1 MDTGDN
7 EQTKNYHSN
16 IFFFIS
22 NNVLSGPC
30 KFTVE
35 KYVGETLEVSYL
47 DTIPKSWKTF
57 KVPKNNFKF
66 PRLPI
71 SYISFA
77 RFIIV
82 LKKYRLPNSNSTM
95 AADHTKLLYLW
106 LSFTISFIFTKL
118 VQADENYIVHMD
130 LSAMPKAFS
139 GEQSWYLATL
149 ASLSAN
155 SRTNT
160 NSSTIPSS
168 KLIYTYNHVIHGFS
182 ASLTPAELEA
192 LKNSPGYVS
201 SVTDRA
207 VKFDTTHSFKFL
219 GLNSDTGAWPV
230 SNFGKDVIIGVIDTG
245 VWPESESFN
254 DDGMSDVPSKWK
266 GECENGT
273 QFNSSLCN
281 KKLIGARSFNKGLI
295 ARDPNITIS
304 MNSPRDTEG
313 HGTHTSTTAAGT
325 YVEDASYFGYAM
337 GTARGMA
344 PGARVA
350 MYKALWDEGA
360 YTSDI
365 IAAIDQAITDGV
377 DVLSMSLGLDQLEL
391 YEDPIAIATF
401 AAIEKN
407 IFVSTSAGNEGPD
420 VETLHNGTP
429 WVLTVAAGTMDRDF
443 GATLSLGSK
452 GTVINGS
459 ALYVGNFSSSQFSIF
474 FMDACDKASELR
486 KIGQKIVVCQDPG
499 EEDSLNDQFNNVQV
513 AGNAAGVF
521 ITNNS
526 DVDTFTQGP
535 FPALFL
541 EQKDGDLV
549 IDYIKTNTDPK
560 ASIEFKKTFL
570 GTKPSPTVT
579 SYTSRGP
586 SYSCPSVLKPDIMA
600 PGDLVLAAW
609 PSNIGVG
616 RVNGDLVFSNFNLLS
631 GTSMACPHVSGV
643 AALLKGAHPDWTPAA
658 IRSALMTTSDTIDNT
673 GGPIKDIGDKL
684 RPASPLAMGAGHINP
699 NKALDPGLVYD
710 ATVEDYVDL
719 ICGLNFTAEQI
730 KTITKSTSNNCSN
743 PSLDLNYPSFIAYFN
758 DRNAKPDSNTVKEFQ
773 RTVTNV
779 GEGSSTYKATV
790 TPIKGVKV
798 TVEPDT
804 LVFKAKNEKQNF
816 KLSIEGPRQ
825 LDEAVSFGYL
835 TWQDSGGKYV
845 VRSPIV
851 ATSYS
856 IEK

>member
-1 MDTGDN
+1 
-7 EQTKNYHSN
+7 
-16 IFFFIS
+16 
-22 NNVLSGPC
+22 
-30 KFTVE
+30 
-35 KYVGETLEVSYL
+35 
-47 DTIPKSWKTF
+47 
-57 KVPKNNFKF
+57 
-66 PRLPI
+66 
-71 SYISFA
+71 
-77 RFIIV
+77 
-82 LKKYRLPNSNSTM
+82 M
-95 AADHTKLLYLW
+95 AADHTKILFVW
-106 LSFTISFIFTKL
+106 LSFIVPFIFTKL
-118 VQADENYIVHMD
+118 AEADNYIVQMD
-130 LSAMPKAFS
+130 LSAKPKAFS
-139 GEQSWYLATL
+139 GQQSWYLATL

-155 SRTNT
+155 WRANT
-160 NSSTIPSS
+160 NATIPSS
-168 KLIYTYNHVIHGFS
+168 KLIYTYNHVIQGFS

-192 LKNSPGYVS
+192 LKNAPGYVS
-201 SVTDRA
+201 SIRDRT
-207 VKFDTTHSFKFL
+207 VKVDTTHSFKFL
-219 GLNSDTGAWPV
+219 GLNSSTGAWPV

-245 VWPESESFN
+245 VWPESGSFN
-254 DDGMSDVPSKWK
+254 DNGMTDVPSKWK
-266 GECENGT
+266 GGCENGT

-295 ARDPNITIS
+295 AHNPNITIS

-325 YVEDASYFGYAM
+325 YVQDASYFGYAM

-350 MYKALWDEGA
+350 MYKALWEEGA
-360 YTSDI
+360 YTTDI

-377 DVLSMSLGLDQLEL
+377 DVLSMSLGLDELEL

-429 WVLTVAAGTMDRDF
+429 WVLTVAAGTMDREF
-443 GATLSLGSK
+443 GATLTLGNK
-452 GTVINGS
+452 GSVDGL
-459 ALYVGNFSSSQFSIF
+459 ALFPGNFSASQFPIVF
-474 FMDACDKASELR
+474 DACEKASELR
-486 KIGQKIVVCQDPG
+486 KLGQKIVVCQDPG
-499 EEDSLNDQFNNVQV
+499 KEDSLNDQFNSVQV

-526 DVDTFTQGP
+526 DVEVFIQGP
-535 FPALFL
+535 FPAMFL
-541 EQKDGDLV
+541 EQKDGDTVL
-549 IDYIKTNTDPK
+549 DYIKRNIDPK
-560 ASIEFKKTFL
+560 ASMEFKKTFL

-609 PSNIGVG
+609 PPNLGVA
-616 RVNGDLVFSNFNLLS
+616 RVNEDLLFSNFNLLS
-631 GTSMACPHVSGV
+631 GTSMACPHATGV
-643 AALLKGAHPDWTPAA
+643 AALLKGAYPYWSPAA
-658 IRSALMTTSDTIDNT
+658 IRSALMTTSDLIDNT
-673 GGPIKDIGDKL
+673 GSPIKDTGDNL

-699 NKALDPGLVYD
+699 NKALDPGLIYD
-710 ATVEDYVDL
+710 ATVEDYVNL
-719 ICGLNFTAEQI
+719 LCGLNFTAEQI
-730 KTITKSTSNNCSN
+730 KTITKSSNNCSN
-743 PSLDLNYPSFIAYFN
+743 PARDLNYPSFIAFFN
-758 DRNAKPDSNTVKEFQ
+758 DRDAKRNSKTVKEFQ

-790 TPIKGVKV
+790 TPINGVKV
-798 TVEPDT
+798 TVEPDQ
-804 LVFKAKNEKQNF
+804 LVFKEKNDKKNF
-816 KLSIEGPRQ
+816 KLSVEAPSQ

-835 TWQDSGGKYV
+835 TWEDIGGKHV

>member
-1 MDTGDN
+1 
-7 EQTKNYHSN
+7 
-16 IFFFIS
+16 
-22 NNVLSGPC
+22 
-30 KFTVE
+30 
-35 KYVGETLEVSYL
+35 
-47 DTIPKSWKTF
+47 
-57 KVPKNNFKF
+57 
-66 PRLPI
+66 
-71 SYISFA
+71 
-77 RFIIV
+77 
-82 LKKYRLPNSNSTM
+82 M
-95 AADHTKLLYLW
+95 AADQTKLLYVW
-106 LSFTISFIFTKL
+106 VCFTISFIFAML
-118 VQADENYIVHMD
+118 VHVHADNYIVHMD

-139 GEQSWYLATL
+139 GQPSWYLATL

-155 SRTNT
+155 LRAN
-160 NSSTIPSS
+160 NATIPSS
-168 KLIYTYNHVIHGFS
+168 KLIYIYNHVIQGFS

-192 LKNSPGYVS
+192 LKNAPGYVS
-201 SVTDRA
+201 SVRDRT
-207 VKFDTTHSFKFL
+207 VKVDTTHSFQFL

-230 SNFGKDVIIGVIDTG
+230 SKFGKDVIIGVIDTG

-254 DDGMSDVPSKWK
+254 DKGMSDVPSKWK

-281 KKLIGARSFNKGLI
+281 KKLIGARFFNRGVI
-295 ARDPNITIS
+295 AHNPNITIK

-325 YVEDASYFGYAM
+325 YVQDASYFGYAK
-337 GTARGMA
+337 GTATGMA
-344 PGARVA
+344 PGSRVA
-350 MYKALWDEGA
+350 MYKALWEEGT
-360 YTSDI
+360 YTTDI

-377 DVLSMSLGLDQLEL
+377 DVLSMSFGLDEVEL

-429 WVLTVAAGTMDRDF
+429 WVLTVAAGTMDREF

-452 GTVINGS
+452 NSVNGL
-459 ALYVGNFSSSQFSIF
+459 ALYPGNFPSTQFPIV
-474 FMDACDKASELR
+474 FMGACNSTRELR
-486 KIGQKIVVCQDPG
+486 KLQQNIIVCQDPG
-499 EEDSLNDQFNNVQV
+499 EEDSLNDQFNNIQV
-513 AGNAAGVF
+513 AGNVAGVF

-526 DVDTFTQGP
+526 DVSSFIQGP
-535 FPALFL
+535 FPAIFL
-541 EQKDGDLV
+541 EQKDGDTV
-549 IDYIKTNTDPK
+549 VDYIKSDIDPK
-560 ASIEFKKTFL
+560 ASIEFKRTIL

-586 SYSCPSVLKPDIMA
+586 SYSSPSVLKPDIMA

-609 PSNIGVG
+609 PSNIGVTLL
-616 RVNGDLVFSNFNLLS
+616 NEETLFTSFNLLS
-631 GTSMACPHVSGV
+631 GTSMACPHASGI
-643 AALLKGAHPDWTPAA
+643 AALLKGAHPDWSPAA
-658 IRSALMTTSDTIDNT
+658 IRSALMTTSDNIDNT
-673 GGPIKDIGDKL
+673 GSPLKDVGSNL
-684 RPASPLAMGAGHINP
+684 RPANPLAMGAGHINP

-710 ATVEDYVDL
+710 ATVDDYINL
-719 ICGLNFTAEQI
+719 LCGLNFTAQQI
-730 KTITKSTSNNCSN
+730 KIITKSSSNNCSN
-743 PSLDLNYPSFIAYFN
+743 PSLDLNYPSFISYFN
-758 DRNAKPDSNTVKEFQ
+758 DRNAKPKSKTVKEFQ

-790 TPIKGVKV
+790 TPINGVTV

-804 LVFKAKNEKQNF
+804 LVFMAKNEKKNF

-835 TWQDSGGKYV
+835 TWEDSGGKHV

>member
-1 MDTGDN
+1 
-7 EQTKNYHSN
+7 
-16 IFFFIS
+16 
-22 NNVLSGPC
+22 
-30 KFTVE
+30 
-35 KYVGETLEVSYL
+35 
-47 DTIPKSWKTF
+47 
-57 KVPKNNFKF
+57 
-66 PRLPI
+66 
-71 SYISFA
+71 
-77 RFIIV
+77 
-82 LKKYRLPNSNSTM
+82 M
-95 AADHTKLLYLW
+95 AADHSKLLYVW
-106 LSFTISFIFTKL
+106 LSFSISFIFTKL
-118 VQADENYIVHMD
+118 VQADIYIVHMD

-139 GEQSWYLATL
+139 GQQSWYLGTL

-155 SRTNT
+155 LRINT
-160 NSSTIPSS
+160 NATIPSS
-168 KLIYTYNHVIHGFS
+168 KLIYSYNHVIQGFS
-182 ASLTPAELEA
+182 ASLTPADLET
-192 LKNSPGYVS
+192 LKNVPGYVS
-201 SVTDRA
+201 SVRDRT
-207 VKFDTTHSFKFL
+207 VKVDTTYSFKFL

-230 SNFGKDVIIGVIDTG
+230 SNFGKDVIIGMIDTG
-245 VWPESESFN
+245 VWPESESYN
-254 DDGMSDVPSKWK
+254 DKGMTDVPSKWK

-273 QFNSSLCN
+273 QFNSSMCN

-295 ARDPNITIS
+295 AHDPNITIS

-325 YVEDASYFGYAM
+325 YVQDASYFGYAK

-360 YTSDI
+360 YMTDI

-377 DVLSMSLGLDQLEL
+377 DVLSMSLGLDDVEL

-452 GTVINGS
+452 ASVNGL
-459 ALYVGNFSSSQFSIF
+459 ALYPGNFSLSQFSIV
-474 FMDACDKASELR
+474 FMDACDKKSELR
-486 KIGQKIVVCQDPG
+486 KLVQKIIVCQDPG
-499 EEDSLNDQFNNVQV
+499 KEDSLNDQFNNIKVT
-513 AGNAAGVF
+513 GNAAGVF

-526 DVDTFTQGP
+526 NLDIFIQGP
-535 FPALFL
+535 FPAIFL
-541 EQKDGDLV
+541 ELKDGDAV
-549 IDYIKTNTDPK
+549 VDYIKSNSDPK
-560 ASIEFKKTFL
+560 ASIEFKRTFL

-600 PGDLVLAAW
+600 PGDFVLAAW
-609 PSNIGVG
+609 PPNIGVA
-616 RVNGDLVFSNFNLLS
+616 RLNEDLVFSNFNLLS
-631 GTSMACPHVSGV
+631 GTSMACPHASGV
-643 AALLKGAHPDWTPAA
+643 AALLKGAYPDWSPAA
-658 IRSALMTTSDTIDNT
+658 IRSALMTTSDPVDNT
-673 GGPIKDIGDKL
+673 GSPIKDIGTNL
-684 RPASPLAMGAGHINP
+684 RPATPLAMGAGHINP

-710 ATVEDYVDL
+710 ATVEDYVNL
-719 ICGLNFTAEQI
+719 LCGLNFTAEQI
-730 KTITKSTSNNCSN
+730 KIITKSSLNNCSN

-758 DRNAKPDSNTVKEFQ
+758 DRNAKPNSKTVKEFQ

-790 TPIKGVKV
+790 TPIKGVTV

-804 LVFKAKNEKQNF
+804 LVFKAKNEKKNF

-825 LDEAVSFGYL
+825 LDEAVSFGHL
-835 TWQDSGGKYV
+835 TWEDSGRKHV